1 MAARRNLRK
10 NPRKRFTWAWALILM
25 LFIGELFFYTWCRVQ
40 CTQVGIAISAQRI
53 KQQELT
59 TLSNSL
65 KIELARLKAPERI
78 SYIARHNLGLEM
90 PDPKQTIMVP

>member
-1 MAARRNLRK
+1 MWG
-10 NPRKRFTWAWALILM
+10 FILT
-25 LFIGELFFYTWCRVQ
+25 LFIGELLFYTWCRVQ
-40 CTQVGIAISAQRI
+40 CTQAGIAISTERR

-59 TLSNSL
+59 TLANSL

-78 SYIARHNLGLEM
+78 SYIARHNLGLDL